1 MLAIIAG
8 MVYNFT
14 LMFAVLTACAHLRDI
29 SDYAQELVSITYHV
43 SEIRRRL
50 AAFDRRMA

>member
-50 AAFDRRMA
+50 AAIERRMA